1 MCVFILKWWI
11 LWLCYTHWNPSSSC
25 LTESGWPGATLYSW
39 QSRLSE
45 IWFLCTTHYDNLQRC
60 NNRTARRVALWLHK
74 IVWACLWFPF
84 LSTWLFWVVSLWDR
98 NVLTAFFFF
107 CFFLLGENQRD
118 EGLALHHLKNTAS
131 PESKYKILLTLITLF
146 FV

>member
-1 MCVFILKWWI
+1 MF
-11 LWLCYTHWNPSSSC
+11 
-25 LTESGWPGATLYSW
+25 
-39 QSRLSE
+39 
-45 IWFLCTTHYDNLQRC
+45 
-60 NNRTARRVALWLHK
+60 
-74 IVWACLWFPF
+74 
-84 LSTWLFWVVSLWDR
+84 VVSLSVYMI
-98 NVLTAFFFF
+98 VLGGFAVRQECPDSIFFF